1 MTDAPKHLV
10 LSRHGT
16 LAGREVGRLAYGC
29 WRLPG
34 TPQEELAGKIDAAL
48 EVNANIID
56 TAAVYGAGE
65 AERMLG
71 VLISERPA
79 LRDAIVIVTKGGI
92 TPPVPYD
99 STKRH
104 LIASCEDSLRRLNCE
119 QVEVF
124 LIHRP
129 DFLSAPAEAAEALT
143 ELVESGKVRS
153 VGVSNYTLEQT
164 RALQAFLDVPV
175 AVTQPEFS
183 AMHTV
188 PLDDGTLDYAQSASI
203 LPMAWSPLAGGP
215 LATGRVPDRAD
226 LRAAG
231 LVAVLDR
238 IADDNGSTR
247 ECVAL
252 AWLLAHPAGVVPI
265 IGTQSPER
273 IRVAAGAFDIK
284 MSRRDWYEILEAS
297 RGAPMP

>member
-1 MTDAPKHLV
+1 MSDGPEHLT
-10 LSRHGT
+10 LARHGY
-16 LAGREVGRLAYGC
+16 LVGREVGRLAYGC
-29 WRLPG
+29 WRLPE
-34 TPQEELAGKIDAAL
+34 TPQEALAGKIDAAL
-48 EVNANIID
+48 EVGANIID

-71 VLISERPA
+71 ALLAERSS
-79 LRDAIVIVTKGGI
+79 LRDEIVLVTKGGI

-104 LIASCEDSLRRLNCE
+104 LIASCEASLTRLNCE
-119 QVEVF
+119 AVDVF

-129 DFLSAPAEAAEALT
+129 DFLTGAAEVAEAVAEIVA
-143 ELVESGKVRS
+143 SGKARS

-164 RALQAFLDVPV
+164 RALQSFLDIPLV
-175 AVTQPEFS
+175 VTQPEFS
-183 AMHTV
+183 ALHTD
-188 PLDDGTLDYAQSASI
+188 PLDDGTLDYAQGASI
-203 LPMAWSPLAGGP
+203 LPLAWSPLAGGS

-226 LRAAG
+226 LRATG
-231 LVAVLDR
+231 LVAVLER
-238 IADDNGSTR
+238 IAKDNGSTR

-273 IRVAAGAFDIK
+273 IRAAAGAFEIK